1 MRATLADLTC
11 DSDGKIDRFID
22 TEGSP
27 EGCPSLAL
35 HELCPGEPYMLGLF
49 LSGVYQVQSLPGT
62 PPLALPASCLPSPL
76 HEPLPPSFPSL
87 PRLIVG
93 VGLCGK
99 VDGCVL
105 ARAGAPHAFI
115 VCLKLRG

>member
-35 HELCPGEPYMLGLF
+35 HELCPGEPYLLGLF
-49 LSGVYQVQSLPGT
+49 LSGVYQVQTL
-62 PPLALPASCLPSPL
+62 LVPSPSVT
-76 HEPLPPSFPSL
+76 PAPSL
-87 PRLIVG
+87 WVCCERSV
-93 VGLCGK
+93 CMK
-99 VDGCVL
+99 K
-105 ARAGAPHAFI
+105 ARE
-115 VCLKLRG
+115 